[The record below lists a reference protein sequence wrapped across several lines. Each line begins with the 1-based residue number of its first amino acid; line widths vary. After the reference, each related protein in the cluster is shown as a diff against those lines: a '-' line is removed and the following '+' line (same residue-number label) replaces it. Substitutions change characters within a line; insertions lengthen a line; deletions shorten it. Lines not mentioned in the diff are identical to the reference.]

1 MKKADWYREGYS
13 RMLGKKEE
21 LSDRLNKV
29 LTIFGHYKFHRI
41 LDIGC
46 GDGKFSL
53 LLKQRAQAQEVYG
66 VDISKEAVEL
76 AKAIGVKA
84 FEADIDQRPL
94 PFEANSFDAIFC
106 GEVVEHLIDPD
117 HLLDEIHRTLKP
129 GGIAIITTPN
139 LAAGYNRV
147 ALLFGF
153 QPFQA
158 DAGYRHYVGKM
169 MKFGNSGG
177 GHLRLFTYRALK
189 ELLILHSFRVVKVIG
204 SYSEEPGR
212 FPKLLYI
219 LERMLSIYPALSSA
233 PIFMVQKVV
242 QDGDSSLL

>member
-1 MKKADWYREGYS
+1 MKKADFYMNGYS
-13 RMLGKKEE
+13 RMPNNREE
-21 LSDRLNKV
+21 LCDRLNKV

-53 LLKQRAQAQEVYG
+53 LLKQSAQAQEVYG
-66 VDISKEAVEL
+66 VDISREAVEL
-76 AKAIGVKA
+76 ANAAGIKA
-84 FEADIDQRPL
+84 FWSDIDGEPL
-94 PFEANSFDAIFC
+94 PFEKDSFDAIFC
-106 GEVVEHLIDPD
+106 GEVIEHLLDPD

-169 MKFGNSGG
+169 MKFGNTGG
-177 GHLRLFTYRALK
+177 
-189 ELLILHSFRVVKVIG
+189 I
-204 SYSEEPGR
+204 
-212 FPKLLYI
+212 
-219 LERMLSIYPALSSA
+219 
-233 PIFMVQKVV
+233 
-242 QDGDSSLL
+242 